1 METETFVAN
10 NYGVRMKGWL
20 VPPVSGNYR
29 FWIASDDNGEF
40 FLSTNDDP
48 ANIVIICFQPFSSP
62 PRDWFFYRE
71 QQSEL
76 ISLVVGQAYY
86 LR

>member
-1 METETFVAN
+1 
-10 NYGVRMKGWL
+10 MKGWL

-29 FWIASDDNGEF
+29 FWITSIDNGDF
-40 FLSTNDDP
+40 SLSTNDDP
-48 ANIVIICFQPFSSP
+48 ANIVIICFQPFPSAQ
-62 PRDWFFYRE
+62 RDWFFYRE

-76 ISLVVGQAYY
+76 ISLVLMVGQAYY